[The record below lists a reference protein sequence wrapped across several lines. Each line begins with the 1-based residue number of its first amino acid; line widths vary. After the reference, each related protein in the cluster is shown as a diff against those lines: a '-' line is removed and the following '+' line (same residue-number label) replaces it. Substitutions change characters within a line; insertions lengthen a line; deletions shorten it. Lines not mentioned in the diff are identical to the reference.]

1 MRKIEAPYYTQR
13 AMIFR
18 LRFWGKALSINT
30 DCGVGMTAEKAK
42 TLAAQRFGPAQ
53 IDSDNQM
60 ITVSKAVLTEN
71 CAGGFGV
78 KARKTPPG
86 DHPL

>member
-1 MRKIEAPYYTQR
+1 
-13 AMIFR
+13 
-18 LRFWGKALSINT
+18 
-30 DCGVGMTAEKAK
+30 MTAEKAK

-53 IDSDNQM
+53 IYSDNQM

-71 CAGGFGV
+71 CAGGFVV

>member
-1 MRKIEAPYYTQR
+1 
-13 AMIFR
+13 
-18 LRFWGKALSINT
+18 
-30 DCGVGMTAEKAK
+30 MTAEKAK

-53 IDSDNQM
+53 TASDNKM
-60 ITVSKAVLTEN
+60 ITISEAVFTEN
-71 CAGGFGV
+71 CASGFGV

>member
-1 MRKIEAPYYTQR
+1 
-13 AMIFR
+13 
-18 LRFWGKALSINT
+18 
-30 DCGVGMTAEKAK
+30 MTAEKVK
-42 TLAAQRFGPAQ
+42 TLTAQRFGPAQ

-78 KARKTPPG
+78 KARKTLPG
-86 DHPL
+86 YHSL

>member
-1 MRKIEAPYYTQR
+1 
-13 AMIFR
+13 
-18 LRFWGKALSINT
+18 
-30 DCGVGMTAEKAK
+30 MTAEKAK

-60 ITVSKAVLTEN
+60 ITISEAVFTEN

-86 DHPL
+86 YHSL

>member
-1 MRKIEAPYYTQR
+1 
-13 AMIFR
+13 
-18 LRFWGKALSINT
+18 
-30 DCGVGMTAEKAK
+30 MTAEKAK
-42 TLAAQRFGPAQ
+42 ILAAQRFGPAQ

-71 CAGGFGV
+71 CVGGFGV